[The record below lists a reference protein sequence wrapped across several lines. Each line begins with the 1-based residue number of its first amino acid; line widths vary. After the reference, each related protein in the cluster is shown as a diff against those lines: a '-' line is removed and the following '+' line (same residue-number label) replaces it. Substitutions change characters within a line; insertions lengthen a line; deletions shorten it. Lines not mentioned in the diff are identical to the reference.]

1 MCVKFTDFYASR
13 KSADKRFL
21 TKMSCNPIP
30 AIPLTVV
37 CHKLDIL
44 PCGVLREMVYIR
56 KISN

>member
-1 MCVKFTDFYASR
+1 MVTDVNINLLDFYASR

-37 CHKLDIL
+37 CRK
-44 PCGVLREMVYIR
+44 GVHIAMRR
-56 KISN
+56 SA